1 MNKILISIGILLICL
16 IIIVLC
22 KETNNYKP
30 FDIKPSVLLKD
41 GERGLFATRNYQKGD
56 IIERCPTVFVERDS
70 TVNILNDY
78 YYDSIESDKFLL
90 SLGYCGLINHS
101 KEKQNCTWEV
111 IEDNKFIKMY
121 AIRDIKEGEELY
133 IHYGDDYWNE
143 RNYTEK

>member
-56 IIERCPTVFVERDS
+56 IIER
-70 TVNILNDY
+70 
-78 YYDSIESDKFLL
+78 
-90 SLGYCGLINHS
+90 
-101 KEKQNCTWEV
+101 
-111 IEDNKFIKMY
+111 
-121 AIRDIKEGEELY
+121 
-133 IHYGDDYWNE
+133 
-143 RNYTEK
+143 